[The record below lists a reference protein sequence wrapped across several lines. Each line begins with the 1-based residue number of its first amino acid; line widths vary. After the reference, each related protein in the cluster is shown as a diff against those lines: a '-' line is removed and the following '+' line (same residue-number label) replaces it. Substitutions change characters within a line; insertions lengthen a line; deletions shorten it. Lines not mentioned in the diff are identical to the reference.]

1 MATEVTIKTNKQTTT
16 LNKLDTVINAAKAA
30 MKALSSEE
38 LSRLTASDKLFKAA
52 VTMKEWADDNFLIV
66 AQDRML

>member
-1 MATEVTIKTNKQTTT
+1 MATEVTIKTNKQTAT

-38 LSRLTASDKLFKAA
+38 LKYLSANETLFNDAA
-52 VTMKEWADDNFLIV
+52 RMKKWADENFLIV
-66 AQDRML
+66 AQDRRL

>member
-38 LSRLTASDKLFKAA
+38 LKYLSASDTLFNDAA
-52 VTMKEWADDNFLIV
+52 RMKKWADDNFLIV
-66 AQDRML
+66 AQDRRL

>member
-1 MATEVTIKTNKQTTT
+1 MATEVTIKTNKQTST

-38 LSRLTASDKLFKAA
+38 LKDLGAAEGLFNDA
-52 VTMKEWADDNFLIV
+52 VRMKQWADNCFLV
-66 AQDRML
+66 CSQDRML